1 MKQIGEILKETRE
14 KNGVTVEEAASDLGL
29 KNAQISSIESGDVKA
44 FKDVYYLKNFIK
56 DYAKY
61 LGLDSEKVLED
72 FNEFIFDYTSRIP
85 LDNIDNTKKIKTN
98 EPKKIASPYTMD
110 VHKVK
115 LSPILFYIMIAV
127 IILTIVFLIYGI
139 YISQSAN

>member
-29 KNAQISSIESGDVKA
+29 KNAQISSIECGDVKA

-56 DYAKY
+56 EYAKY
-61 LGLDSEKVLED
+61 LGLDADKVLED

-98 EPKKIASPYTMD
+98 EPKKIASPYTAD
-110 VHKVK
+110 VNKVG
-115 LSPILFYIMIAV
+115 LSPIMFYIMIAIIV
-127 IILTIVFLIYGI
+127 ITIVFLIYGI
-139 YISQSAN
+139 YISQNIN